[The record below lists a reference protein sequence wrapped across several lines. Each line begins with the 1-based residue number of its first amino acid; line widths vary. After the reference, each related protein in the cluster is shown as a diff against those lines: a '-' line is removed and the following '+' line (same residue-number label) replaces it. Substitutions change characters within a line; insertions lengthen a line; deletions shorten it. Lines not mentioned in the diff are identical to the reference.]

1 MLTQI
6 ELSIIQSKYCVSP
19 VARIPSIKCQTQTR
33 AAGIG
38 HCMGAPSG
46 NGASARQYKQN
57 ENDML
62 QFEVYY
68 ECLTNDL
75 VYLSTNLRSG

>member
-1 MLTQI
+1 M
-6 ELSIIQSKYCVSP
+6 
-19 VARIPSIKCQTQTR
+19 ARIPAIKCQTQTR

-46 NGASARQYKQN
+46 HGASARQYKQN

-62 QFEVYY
+62 QFEGYY
-68 ECLTNDL
+68 ECLTNGNQSEVRLNGND
-75 VYLSTNLRSG
+75 RRQE